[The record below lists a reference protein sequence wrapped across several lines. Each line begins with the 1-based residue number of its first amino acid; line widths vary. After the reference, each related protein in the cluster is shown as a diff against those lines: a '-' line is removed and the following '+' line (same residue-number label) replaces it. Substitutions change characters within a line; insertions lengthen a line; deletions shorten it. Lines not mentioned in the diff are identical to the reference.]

1 MDLIKWNKIYQ
12 TNIELDGI
20 FYKKYGNDKDIY
32 KKNCLEILV
41 ELGEFINET
50 KVFKYW
56 SCKKPYKDKMLD
68 EYADVI
74 TMCLYFYREF
84 GLEIDNRYLH
94 LETKS
99 IIELMNYLYHQ
110 MSLLMENNN
119 SELIQD
125 IFYNVLYMGE
135 LLNISEEE
143 IIDAINK
150 KHQIIKERL
159 ESDY

>member
-1 MDLIKWNKIYQ
+1 MNLLKWNKIYQ

-20 FYKKYGNDKDIY
+20 FYTKYGSDKDVY

-56 SCKKPYKDKMLD
+56 SCKEPIKEKILE

-84 GLEIDNRYLH
+84 GLKIDDRYLH
-94 LETKS
+94 LKTKN

-110 MSLLMENNN
+110 MSLLMEKGNKK
-119 SELIQD
+119 LIQD

-135 LLNISEEE
+135 LLNIKEEE
-143 IIDAINK
+143 IIDAVNR

-159 ESDY
+159 ESNY